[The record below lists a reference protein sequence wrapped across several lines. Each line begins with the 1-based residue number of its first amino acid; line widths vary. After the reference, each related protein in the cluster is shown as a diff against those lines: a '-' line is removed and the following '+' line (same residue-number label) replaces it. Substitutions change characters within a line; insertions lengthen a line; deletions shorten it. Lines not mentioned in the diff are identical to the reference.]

1 MKDKLNTFH
10 NLPLNKP
17 LKLHLLT
24 KVVRCIFVGDC
35 KFYPQLHLEDCSYE
49 V

>member
-1 MKDKLNTFH
+1 MKDKFNAVH

-24 KVVRCIFVGDC
+24 KVVRCAFVEDW